1 MFRLIGFLLG
11 SALSVGVFLLVFGL
25 PELANKT
32 ASPEDKPT
40 QSAET
45 KPDPELPAPEE
56 LAAKLLDT
64 IKHEFKE
71 IKAELAATQP
81 PTASEEP
88 EESLQVPVEDAIAI
102 VDDMPSSTLEAPEL
116 ELQSIGEFHDE
127 TRWHA
132 FWNPFRSQIAAN
144 GFVTQLESVTG
155 LDYQVVRV
163 KPGEYQVAFA
173 YVEETERAMKLS
185 QIESA
190 TGLDL
195 TGPR

>member
-25 PELANKT
+25 PELTDKT

-40 QSAET
+40 QPAET
-45 KPDPELPAPEE
+45 RPDPEFPAPEQ

-64 IKHEFKE
+64 LKKE
-71 IKAELAATQP
+71 LEEVKAESAATQP

-102 VDDMPSSTLEAPEL
+102 VDDMPSSTLETPEPEL
-116 ELQSIGEFHDE
+116 QNIDEFHDE

-163 KPGEYQVAFA
+163 KPGVYQV
-173 YVEETERAMKLS
+173 LS
-185 QIESA
+185 
-190 TGLDL
+190 
-195 TGPR
+195 

>member
-40 QSAET
+40 QPAET
-45 KPDPELPAPEE
+45 QPDPELPAPEE

-64 IKHEFKE
+64 IKKE
-71 IKAELAATQP
+71 LEEVKAKSAATQP

-88 EESLQVPVEDAIAI
+88 EESLPVSVEDATAI
-102 VDDMPSSTLEAPEL
+102 VDKMQSSTLAALEPEL
-116 ELQSIGEFHDE
+116 QNIDEFHDE